1 MEHTWQQFV
10 EQYEQWIWDTW
21 PTAATVDEINRE
33 LREIN
38 ETRTQTSN

>member
-21 PTAATVDEINRE
+21 PTVATLQEVNRE
-33 LREIN
+33 LRELADDA
-38 ETRTQTSN
+38 T